1 MKIRSKGAEFI
12 HADTARRRDSHFA
25 NAPTDINIRKG
36 NVPEYLPRHLV
47 TSEQCPATAPSIHD
61 RITTAM
67 STGQQFNA
75 CQALGLPFRVKGS
88 DY

>member
-12 HADTARRRDSHFA
+12 HADTARRTDSHSA

-47 TSEQCPATAPSIHD
+47 TSEQCPATAPSIQD
-61 RITTAM
+61 RFTTAM
-67 STGQQFNA
+67 STGQQFNT
-75 CQALGLPFRVKGS
+75 CQALGVPSSRQG
-88 DY
+88 